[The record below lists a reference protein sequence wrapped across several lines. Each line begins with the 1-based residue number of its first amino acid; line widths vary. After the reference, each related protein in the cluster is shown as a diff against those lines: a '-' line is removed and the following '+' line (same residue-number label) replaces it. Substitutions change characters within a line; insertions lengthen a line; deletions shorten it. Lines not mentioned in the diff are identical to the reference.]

1 MKKLCGVERL
11 DTGRGR
17 RAQVFGSSPSASS
30 LGVPIIENMGGKG
43 RGEEGKGKGKE
54 EEERREGKDS

>member
-1 MKKLCGVERL
+1 MCRSLKVIISFVSVPMRMMHVA
-11 DTGRGR
+11 RH
-17 RAQVFGSSPSASS
+17 SSIYSS
-30 LGVPIIENMGGKG
+30 LDENMGGKG